1 MSIYK
6 VGEFAEKIGVSI
18 STLQRWDRTDVL
30 KSRRTPTN
38 QRYYTD
44 EDLNKVL
51 NLETETKSKRKNVG
65 YCRVLSNDQ
74 KQYLENQK
82 EFVSVYSLSHGVILD
97 EIYTDIDSGLNYKR
111 KNWSTLLKLVEN
123 NEIDKIYVTYKDRFV
138 RFGYEWFEDFC
149 TSHGTEIIVL
159 NQKQTSP
166 AEELTEDLLSILHVF
181 SERNNDLKKYKI
193 EINKELKEINE
204 KKDERDWKSNSNYYK
219 SSQNQNI
226 SQ

>member
-1 MSIYK
+1 MTIYK
-6 VGEFAEKIGVSI
+6 VGEFSEKVGVSI
-18 STLQRWDRTDVL
+18 STLQRWDRTNVL

-51 NLETETKSKRKNVG
+51 NLETETESKRKNVG
-65 YCRVLSNDQ
+65 YCRVSTQ
-74 KQYLENQK
+74 EKKKSLENQK

-97 EIYTDIDSGLNYKR
+97 EIYTDIESGLNYKR
-111 KNWSTLLKLVEN
+111 ENWNKLLKQVEA

-138 RFGYEWFEDFC
+138 RFGYEWFEEFC
-149 TSHGTEIIVL
+149 ASHGTEIIIL

-166 AEELTEDLLSILHVF
+166 EEELTEDLLSILHEF
-181 SERNNDLKKYKI
+181 SERNYEFKKYKT

-204 KKDERDWKSNSNYYK
+204 KKEERD
-219 SSQNQNI
+219 
-226 SQ
+226 

>member
-6 VGEFAEKIGVSI
+6 VGEFSEKVGVSI

-65 YCRVLSNDQ
+65 YCRVSTQEQ
-74 KQYLENQK
+74 KTNLKNQQ
-82 EFVSVYSLSHGVILD
+82 EFVSIYSLSHGVILD
-97 EIYTDIDSGLNYKR
+97 EIYTDIESGLNYQR
-111 KNWSTLLKLVEN
+111 QNWNKLLKQVEA
-123 NEIDKIYVTYKDRFV
+123 NEIDKIYITYKDRFV
-138 RFGYEWFEDFC
+138 RFGYEWFEEFC
-149 TSHGTEIIVL
+149 ASHGTEIIVL

-166 AEELTEDLLSILHVF
+166 EKELTEDLLSILHLF
-181 SERNNDLKKYKI
+181 SERNYGLRKYKT
-193 EINKELKEINE
+193 EINKELKELNE
-204 KKDERDWKSNSNYYK
+204 KK
-219 SSQNQNI
+219 
-226 SQ
+226 

>member
-6 VGEFAEKIGVSI
+6 VGEFAEKVGVSI
-18 STLQRWDRTDVL
+18 STLQRWDRTNVL

-51 NLETETKSKRKNVG
+51 NLETETKIQRKNVG
-65 YCRVLSNDQ
+65 YCRVSSQGQ
-74 KQYLENQK
+74 KQNLENQK
-82 EFVSVYSLSHGVILD
+82 EFVSVYSLNHGVILD
-97 EIYTDIDSGLNYKR
+97 EIYTDIGSGLDYKR
-111 KNWSTLLKLVEN
+111 KNWNELLKQVEAK
-123 NEIDKIYVTYKDRFV
+123 EIDKIYITYKDRFV

-149 TSHGTEIIVL
+149 ASHGTEIIVL

-166 AEELTEDLLSILHVF
+166 EKELTEDLLSILHVF
-181 SERNNDLKKYKI
+181 SERNHDLRKYKT

-204 KKDERDWKSNSNYYK
+204 KKEKSN
-219 SSQNQNI
+219 
-226 SQ
+226 

>member
-1 MSIYK
+1 MAIYK
-6 VGEFAEKIGVSI
+6 IGEFSEKVGVSI

-51 NLETETKSKRKNVG
+51 NLEAETKSKRKNVG
-65 YCRVLSNDQ
+65 YCRVSTQGQ
-74 KQYLENQK
+74 KRNLENQK
-82 EFVSVYSLSHGVILD
+82 EFISIYSLSHGVILD
-97 EIYTDIDSGLNYKR
+97 EIYTDIGSSLNYKR
-111 KNWSTLLKLVEN
+111 QNWSTLLKLVEN

-138 RFGYEWFEDFC
+138 RFGYEWFEEFC
-149 TSHGTEIIVL
+149 ASHGTEIIVL

-166 AEELTEDLLSILHVF
+166 EEELTEDLLSILHVF
-181 SERNNDLKKYKI
+181 SERNHNLRKYKT

-204 KKDERDWKSNSNYYK
+204 KKEERN
-219 SSQNQNI
+219 
-226 SQ
+226 

>member
-6 VGEFAEKIGVSI
+6 VGEFSEKVGVSI
-18 STLQRWDRTDVL
+18 STLQRWDRTNVL

-51 NLETETKSKRKNVG
+51 NLEQETKSERKNVG
-65 YCRVLSNDQ
+65 YCRVSTQ
-74 KQYLENQK
+74 KGKQNLENQQ

-97 EIYTDIDSGLNYKR
+97 EIYTDIGSGLDYKR
-111 KNWSTLLKLVEN
+111 QNWSKLLKQVEA

-138 RFGYEWFEDFC
+138 RFGYEWFEEFC

-166 AEELTEDLLSILHVF
+166 EEELTEDLLSILNVF
-181 SERNNDLKKYKI
+181 SERNNNFKKYKAEIKGI
-193 EINKELKEINE
+193 E
-204 KKDERDWKSNSNYYK
+204 R
-219 SSQNQNI
+219 NQ
-226 SQ
+226 

>member
-1 MSIYK
+1 MTNYK
-6 VGEFAEKIGVSI
+6 VGEFAKKIGVSV
-18 STLQRWDRTDVL
+18 STLQRWDRTNVL

-51 NLETETKSKRKNVG
+51 NLEQETKSKRKNVG
-65 YCRVLSNDQ
+65 YCRVSTQGQ
-74 KQYLENQK
+74 KKNLENQQ

-97 EIYTDIDSGLNYKR
+97 EIYTDIGSGLNYKR
-111 KNWSTLLKLVEN
+111 QNWNKLLKQVEA

-138 RFGYEWFEDFC
+138 RFGYEWFEEFC
-149 TSHGTEIIVL
+149 ASHGTEIIVL

-166 AEELTEDLLSILHVF
+166 EEELTEDLSSILHVF
-181 SERNNDLKKYKI
+181 SARSYELRKYKT

-204 KKDERDWKSNSNYYK
+204 KKEERD
-219 SSQNQNI
+219 
-226 SQ
+226 

>member
-6 VGEFAEKIGVSI
+6 VGEFSEKVGVSI
-18 STLQRWDRTDVL
+18 STLQRWDRTNVL

-44 EDLNKVL
+44 EDLSKVL
-51 NLETETKSKRKNVG
+51 NLETEEKSDRKNIG
-65 YCRVLSNDQ
+65 YCRVSTQGQ
-74 KQYLENQK
+74 KKNLENQK
-82 EFVSVYSLSHGVILD
+82 EFVSVYSLSQGVILD
-97 EIYTDIDSGLNYKR
+97 GIYTDIGSGLDYKR

-138 RFGYEWFEDFC
+138 RLGFEWFEEFC
-149 TSHGTEIIVL
+149 ASHGTEIIVL

-166 AEELTEDLLSILHVF
+166 EEELTEDLLSILHVF
-181 SERNNDLKKYKI
+181 SARSYGLRKYKT

-204 KKDERDWKSNSNYYK
+204 KKEKGN
-219 SSQNQNI
+219 
-226 SQ
+226 